1 MKRLLRQV
9 HYWLSLAVFIPSG
22 IIFFAGIFLLL
33 KKEISWIQPPTERGS
48 IVNEM
53 PQISYEQ
60 MLSASRSKPQAG
72 IAVWTDIKKIDY
84 RPDKGIAKVISN
96 TGWEVQVDMGTGEA
110 LSANYRRSD
119 LIESFFCRRWRKRE
133 NVLENEKMPRISP
146 YFFY

>member
-1 MKRLLRQV
+1 
-9 HYWLSLAVFIPSG
+9 VFIPSG

-84 RPDKGIAKVISN
+84 RPDFFADWVKLYVFLPVGLILIIM
-96 TGWEVQVDMGTGEA
+96 WGTGIYLFLLPQMA
-110 LSANYRRSD
+110 KA
-119 LIESFFCRRWRKRE
+119 RKRARKRK
-133 NVLENEKMPRISP
+133 NATH
-146 YFFY
+146 